1 MLMILREKDF
11 NFTFEKFK
19 FDKGT
24 KFWALSESTGS
35 TLHQTTQVCVF
46 KLKLLTRV
54 I

>member
-1 MLMILREKDF
+1 MLIILREKDF

-24 KFWALSESTGS
+24 KFWLLSESTGS
-35 TLHQTTQVCVF
+35 NMHRTNQVWIF
-46 KLKLLTRV
+46 KLKLLLRA

>member
-1 MLMILREKDF
+1 LIILKEKDF

-19 FDKGT
+19 FDKGA

-35 TLHQTTQVCVF
+35 TMHQTTQVFVF
-46 KLKLLTRV
+46 KTKLLTRA